1 MIFIETDFG
10 QCKFA
15 TLAAS
20 TRLPFAAFH
29 KTLAVV
35 EKHNTKKTDY
45 ATEKFYKNSGRYR
58 RHDSRQSVQRIWS
71 KVSVNAS
78 RASVVR

>member
-20 TRLPFAAFH
+20 TRLLFAAFH

-35 EKHNTKKTDY
+35 
-45 ATEKFYKNSGRYR
+45 
-58 RHDSRQSVQRIWS
+58 
-71 KVSVNAS
+71 AS
-78 RASVVR
+78 RMITSNAIGLT